1 MRQILLI
8 IGIYL
13 FCSCELLQAK
23 EPLTLKVMTYNIR
36 FGELATLEQ
45 LAEFIN
51 SENPDLVALQ
61 EVDWMTMRDRAPH
74 QHHKDFITELGYRTG
89 MFSLYGKT
97 IPHAN
102 GLYGIGILTRKPYVN
117 VKKVILPKAANVT
130 EYRALLMAEIEIT
143 PNDTIIF
150 ASTHLDYSSPQAKMD
165 QVKAIIKEVSTVVYP
180 VLIGGDFNAHPNTP
194 EMGMFSDWA
203 MCCNSLPTVP
213 AKTPKSK
220 IDYLF
225 GYPKP
230 VWNVL
235 SSATIQ
241 TELSDHLP
249 IVSEIEFISNRK

>member
-1 MRQILLI
+1 MKQILLV

-13 FCSCELLQAK
+13 CCSCGLLAK
-23 EPLTLKVMTYNIR
+23 EPVPFKVMTYNIR

-45 LAEFIN
+45 LADFIN
-51 SENPDLVALQ
+51 REKPDLVALQ
-61 EVDWMTMRDRAPH
+61 EVDWMTERDRAPH

-102 GLYGIGILTRKPYVN
+102 GLYGIGILTRKPYIN

-143 PNDTIIF
+143 PGDTLVF

-165 QVKAIIKEVSTVVYP
+165 QVKAILKEVSTVTYP
-180 VLIGGDFNAHPNTP
+180 VLIGGDFNAHPDTP
-194 EMGMFSDWA
+194 EIAMFKDWA
-203 MCCNSLPTVP
+203 VCCNPLPTVP
-213 AKTPKSK
+213 AKTPKNK

-225 GYPKP
+225 GYPKQ
-230 VWNVL
+230 VWTVL
-235 SSATIQ
+235 SSTTIQ
-241 TELSDHLP
+241 SELSDHLP
-249 IVSEIEFISNRK
+249 IVSEIKFMPDQK